1 MTKATVYLPGS
12 SDKTQMLYETAEIVH
27 GDGTLVADPD
37 KPSLSLS
44 SISRKEDIEISI
56 SYHSLSGAQH
66 VFVSEV

>member
-1 MTKATVYLPGS
+1 MTKATLYFPGL
-12 SDKTQMLYETAEIVH
+12 SDKVQLLYETAQVVH

-37 KPSLSLS
+37 KPSLSIS